1 VAAVGA
7 GEGDEFDIDKIRYRK
22 IIIMTDADVDGSHI
36 RTLILTFFFRR
47 MQPLIDNG
55 CLYIAQPPLYR
66 IQNGRKVQYAYTDA
80 EKDGMIEQLNGARN
94 THLQRYKG
102 LGEMNPD
109 QLWETTMNP
118 ETRQMLQVDIEDAM
132 EVHDVFSTLMGE
144 VVAPRKNFIAA
155 HARSVQNLDV

>member
-1 VAAVGA
+1 MPNH
-7 GEGDEFDIDKIRYRK
+7 R
-22 IIIMTDADVDGSHI
+22 
-36 RTLILTFFFRR
+36 
-47 MQPLIDNG
+47 
-55 CLYIAQPPLYR
+55 LYR
-66 IQNGRKVQYAYTDA
+66 IQNGRKVQYAYSDT